1 MLPPP
6 PPPPLAVTPLTP
18 TPVTAESP
26 PPVLEVP
33 GRIQSPVLGTPA
45 VPPVPT
51 RTVNMLPG
59 VTWDVTLQ

>member
-1 MLPPP
+1 M
-6 PPPPLAVTPLTP
+6 AVTPLTP

-33 GRIQSPVLGTPA
+33 GRIQSPALGTPA